1 MRHSPY
7 PVILD
12 ACVLYPARLRDLL
25 MHLGIAGL
33 YQPKWSR
40 CIQDEWRR
48 NLIANRP
55 EILPEALQ
63 NTVKMMNSALP
74 DANVTGYKGLI
85 NDLDLPDPN
94 DRHVLAAAIR
104 AKAEIIVTLKHK
116 DFPPEVLRPFE
127 IETLHPDAFISDLFD
142 LNHALTLEAVRRQR
156 QSLKRPPMTVDEFLE
171 MLLKQGLP
179 MTVKEL
185 APYQYAI

>member
-40 CIQDEWRR
+40 CIQDEWCRI
-48 NLIANRP
+48 LIANRP
-55 EILPEALQ
+55 DILPETLQ
-63 NTVKMMNSALP
+63 RTVKMMNSALP

-85 NDLDLPDPN
+85 SNLHHSA
-94 DRHVLAAAIR
+94 RKKTKGR
-104 AKAEIIVTLKHK
+104 
-116 DFPPEVLRPFE
+116 RPV
-127 IETLHPDAFISDLFD
+127 S
-142 LNHALTLEAVRRQR
+142 AV
-156 QSLKRPPMTVDEFLE
+156 
-171 MLLKQGLP
+171 
-179 MTVKEL
+179 
-185 APYQYAI
+185 

>member
-1 MRHSPY
+1 MAQK
-7 PVILD
+7 LD
-12 ACVLYPARLRDLL
+12 
-25 MHLGIAGL
+25 
-33 YQPKWSR
+33 
-40 CIQDEWRR
+40 
-48 NLIANRP
+48 RP

-104 AKAEIIVTLKHK
+104 AKAEIIVTLNHK

-142 LNHALTLEAVRRQR
+142 LNHALTPSGGSV
-156 QSLKRPPMTVDEFLE
+156 SP
-171 MLLKQGLP
+171 
-179 MTVKEL
+179 
-185 APYQYAI
+185 